1 MFEDILQK
9 IKMNKAILL
18 FVFLFEGTGLCL
30 CQAPLF
36 VVQKGEAA
44 FVSEAPLENIKAKS
58 KSIRGVINPDSKEF
72 AFSVKINSFMGFNSG
87 IQRVHFLENYME
99 QNKYPQATFS
109 GKFIEDI
116 PFDTPGTYTV
126 RAKGILDIHGVQK
139 ERIIRGTITLKPG
152 EAILNTDFSVPL
164 SDHGI
169 TIPKIVKQKI
179 SEQINVSI
187 NISFAMGSKS

>member
-1 MFEDILQK
+1 
-9 IKMNKAILL
+9 MNKAILL